1 MPEIELKVTPFVGCK
16 FLYQC
21 VAKLCEE
28 TGEVARAFYNADTK
42 NPEDLTSEDISLM
55 IDECGDVIQAAI
67 NIIYRCN
74 YDLQEVMDAV
84 TEKNMTRGYYNAE

>member
-28 TGEVARAFYNADTK
+28 TGEVAQAFYDADTK
-42 NPEDLTSEDISLM
+42 DPNDLLSSDVALM
-55 IDECGDVIQAAI
+55 VEECGDVIQAAI
-67 NIIYRCN
+67 NIIWRCG
-74 YDLQEVMDAV
+74 YDLQEVMDVV
-84 TEKNMTRGYYNAE
+84 TEKNMSLGYYNAE